1 MCKIIRMMAF
11 ASPGC
16 RMFGMAALVS
26 LVLAG
31 VPVRPARGA
40 NAAYEPVS
48 NGWDGLAALI
58 DLAEDIGVTVETG
71 DTIDMETLG
80 SRDALLIVYP
90 KRDLPVSSLTRF
102 MRRGGRVALADDFG
116 AGTELLRAFQIGR
129 HDPQLPDRT
138 RWARDNPA
146 LLIAEPVRNH
156 PLTRDVV
163 ALVTNHPQVVHHA
176 QLDPVF
182 AFDPPRGA
190 VVLTGMV
197 GQGRLVAI
205 GDASLL
211 INNMLAFRGNR
222 RFAANLL
229 RYLATKE
236 QGRVFLAT
244 PETRILPDDVAS
256 KSPSALRALEQGF
269 RRVAGLQLPP
279 PIVWLIAAVLALAL
293 AAAAVTT
300 VPRRS
305 PYRAEPLLA
314 LPPTWGGFAGRVGY
328 HHTHP
333 SRLWQPLLVFKFE
346 LEGEILQRLGMRGR
360 PLVRDV
366 AARLRTLGV
375 SAADIATLER
385 LLSELDDVHR
395 RQDQPGGAP
404 RISRRRFHRM
414 VRDGQRIMDAVRAKT
429 EHA

>member
-1 MCKIIRMMAF
+1 MCKIIRMVAF
-11 ASPGC
+11 ASPGR
-16 RMFGMAALVS
+16 RMFGMAALVFFA
-26 LVLAG
+26 LAG
-31 VPVRPARGA
+31 VWVRPARGA
-40 NAAYEPVS
+40 NTAYEPSS
-48 NGWDGLAALI
+48 NHWDGLSALI
-58 DLAEDIGVTVETG
+58 ELATEAGVTIETG
-71 DTIDMETLG
+71 DTIHMDALG
-80 SRDALLIVYP
+80 SHDALLIVYP

-116 AGTELLRAFQIGR
+116 KGTELLRAFQIGR
-129 HDPQLPDRT
+129 HAPQLPDRA
-138 RWARDNPA
+138 RWVRDNPA
-146 LLIAEPVRNH
+146 LLIAEPVRSH
-156 PLTRDVV
+156 PLARDVV

-176 QLDPVF
+176 QLEPVF
-182 AFDPPRGA
+182 AFDPQHGA

-197 GQGRLVAI
+197 GRGRLVTM

-229 RYLATKE
+229 RYLAAGE
-236 QGRVFLAT
+236 EGRIFLAT
-244 PETRILPDDVAS
+244 PETRILPDRVAS
-256 KSPSALRALEQGF
+256 KSPSALRALEEGF

-293 AAAAVTT
+293 ITAAATT
-300 VPRRS
+300 VPLRS

-314 LPPTWGGFAGRVGY
+314 LPRTWGGFAGRVGY
-328 HHTHP
+328 HHEHP
-333 SRLWQPLLVFKFE
+333 ARLWQPLLVFKFE
-346 LEGEILQRLGMRGR
+346 LEGEILQRLGIRGR

-366 AARLRTLGV
+366 AARLRALGV
-375 SAADIATLER
+375 PAADIATLER

-414 VRDGQRIMDAVRAKT
+414 VRDGWRVMDAVRAKT
-429 EHA
+429 ERA